1 MQVFHGRAPGKPSEQ
16 RSATF
21 TGVVWAD
28 PVMAPADNV
37 GINHVF
43 FSPGAR
49 TFWHT
54 HEHGQVLHVTS
65 GRGWICVDGETP
77 REIRQGDVV
86 WIRPRERHWHGAA
99 ADTFMAHLAI
109 SLGKAD
115 WQEALAATEYALADR
130 QETETQ

>member
-1 MQVFHGRAPGKPSEQ
+1 MQVFHGRYQDKPSEQ
-16 RSATF
+16 RGSTF

-28 PVMAPADNV
+28 PVMPAQDNV

-54 HEHGQVLHVTS
+54 HEYGQVLHVTS
-65 GRGWICVDGETP
+65 GRGWICLDGEP
-77 REIRQGDVV
+77 PQEIRQGDVV
-86 WIRPRERHWHGAA
+86 WIGPLERHWHGAA
-99 ADTFMAHLAI
+99 ADTFMSHLAI

-115 WQEALAATEYALADR
+115 WQNELSESEYAEAGR
-130 QETETQ
+130 